1 MCIFGRPKAPTP
13 PPPLPPAPPPPAP
26 PKAPAPIPE
35 PEPATTEVNPKVRR
49 AKERKTRNQ
58 YAKGSSQ
65 LRIPRT
71 KGLNNPTGG
80 PAGGLNT

>member
-13 PPPLPPAPPPPAP
+13 PPPLPPAPPPPAEPTP
-26 PKAPAPIPE
+26 PTPE
-35 PEPATTEVNPKVRR
+35 PEPLTTEVNPQVRR
-49 AKERKTRNQ
+49 AKDRKTRNQ

-71 KGLNNPTGG
+71 KGLNSPMGG
-80 PAGGLNT
+80 PEGGLNT